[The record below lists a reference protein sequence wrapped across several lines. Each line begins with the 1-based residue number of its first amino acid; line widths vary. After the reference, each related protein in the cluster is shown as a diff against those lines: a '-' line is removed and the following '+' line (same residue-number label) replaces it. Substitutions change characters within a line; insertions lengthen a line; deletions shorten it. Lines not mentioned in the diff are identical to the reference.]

1 MYYSKKEVV
10 KKMGDL
16 GNVKTEILENIAKYR
31 QLRGVTQKEI
41 SEATGKNRSTVSGWE
56 IKNSAPDIELLP
68 KICKA
73 LNISISDLF
82 GKYANERTKDGLSKE
97 LQELLKKAEDLNEEG
112 QKQAKDFFDY
122 LDYKF
127 NKKIE

>member
-1 MYYSKKEVV
+1 MNDKLGEV
-10 KKMGDL
+10 KA
-16 GNVKTEILENIAKYR
+16 EILENMAKYR
-31 QLRGVTQKEI
+31 QLKGITQKQM

-73 LNISISDLF
+73 LDISISDLF

-112 QKQAKDFFDY
+112 QERLFELSDLLGFKYKKD
-122 LDYKF
+122 
-127 NKKIE
+127 